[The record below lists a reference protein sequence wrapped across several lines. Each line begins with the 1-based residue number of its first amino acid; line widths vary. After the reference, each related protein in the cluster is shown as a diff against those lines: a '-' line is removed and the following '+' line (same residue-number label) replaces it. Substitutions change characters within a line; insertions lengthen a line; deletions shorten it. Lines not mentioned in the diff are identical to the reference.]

1 MFSKV
6 DETKN
11 PPNFS
16 RGSIEETFVFL
27 SCESGETRTHG
38 QWLKRPLLYQ
48 LSYRLENIQSK

>member
-27 SCESGETRTHG
+27 SCDAGETRTHG
-38 QWLKRPLLYQ
+38 QWLKRTLLQYTN
-48 LSYRLENIQSK
+48 S